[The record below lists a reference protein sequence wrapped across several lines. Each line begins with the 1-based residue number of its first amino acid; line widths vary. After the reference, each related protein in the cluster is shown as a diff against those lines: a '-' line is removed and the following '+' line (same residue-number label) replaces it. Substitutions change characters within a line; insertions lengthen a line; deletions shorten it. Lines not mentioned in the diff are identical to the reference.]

1 MRHFQPTAG
10 IVLRFTRGRCR
21 ALPFALASL
30 SCCSSSCGLSY
41 CIIILV
47 NCFAVATLTS
57 GSVQSAPI
65 VNSEHCIIVLIII
78 IIIIIIISC
87 DAYR

>member
-30 SCCSSSCGLSY
+30 SCSLHDSCMERVTGL
-41 CIIILV
+41 I
-47 NCFAVATLTS
+47 NCDKLLFAIVTNGDTHFPLTLLSKSLRVGMATDNTY
-57 GSVQSAPI
+57 A
-65 VNSEHCIIVLIII
+65 
-78 IIIIIIISC
+78 IS
-87 DAYR
+87 